1 MVLFK
6 PRFCLIRLIN
16 SIVGNTKNR
25 VLESLKEEEMVY
37 DLKEEVEGGTQIMES
52 SALTA
57 TN

>member
-1 MVLFK
+1 
-6 PRFCLIRLIN
+6 LIN